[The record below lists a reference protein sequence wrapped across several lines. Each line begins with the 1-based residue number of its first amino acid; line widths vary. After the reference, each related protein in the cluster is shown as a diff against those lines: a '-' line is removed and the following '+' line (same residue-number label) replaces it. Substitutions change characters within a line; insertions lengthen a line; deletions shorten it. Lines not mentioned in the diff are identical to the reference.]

1 MKLVCLCLNYLG
13 ASQVTKLPPLNTILA
28 MNVEVVRSP
37 GDIVADDSELHLDV
51 GVQTCVL

>member
-37 GDIVADDSELHLDV
+37 GAIVTDNSELHLPL
-51 GVQTCVL
+51 GIQTCVF